1 MVWVLSLGSLVGW
14 VGCWFSTLLWR
25 LPFSCLVLPLH
36 KNHHSK
42 FRLKHSQLRNSP
54 RFFLAQYY
62 LRGMG
67 SNPVEPEFFQASLL
81 QLLQLQSIREDHF
94 LTWEERR
101 SLRRYAISSII
112 NHPIATE
119 CTLQRTRVQA
129 YNTPLAYSWK
139 DDPPLPYRRRFYT
152 TNVRHLRHLPT
163 IQHQSPHPCF
173 LQNPLGSWRK
183 AWGWSQSTAK
193 RK

>member
-42 FRLKHSQLRNSP
+42 FRLKYSQLRNSP

-67 SNPVEPEFFQASLL
+67 SNPVEAGIFSGFFAAIAS
-81 QLLQLQSIREDHF
+81 IAVHPR
-94 LTWEERR
+94 EERR